1 MFRGA
6 RLKNRPVINSQ
17 TAQKLGTVCDIEI
30 DEVNGRIVSIIVIRG
45 GVIKRFLGL
54 GEFVIPWQNII
65 AVGVKYI
72 LTDIY
77 AMNIN

>member
-17 TAQKLGTVCDIEI
+17 TADRIGTVCDIEI
-30 DEVNGRIVSIIVIRG
+30 DEANGKIVSIIVMRG
-45 GVIKRFLGL
+45 GIIKRFLGL
-54 GEFVIPWQNII
+54 GEFVIPWSNIT
-65 AVGVKYI
+65 AVGDKYV

-77 AMNIN
+77 AIRLN

>member
-65 AVGVKYI
+65 AVGDKYI

-77 AMNIN
+77 AMNLN